1 MKMTKDEILSQC
13 REIIGERND
22 DTVLNFLENLSD
34 TLETDNI
41 DWQKKY
47 NELDTS
53 WREKYKD
60 RFFNTSNKSDEVI
73 EDKENDETQLT
84 FENLFKE
91 GE

>member
-1 MKMTKDEILSQC
+1 MKMTRDEILSQC

-22 DTVLNFLENLSD
+22 DSVLNFLENLSD
-34 TLETDNI
+34 TLEADSI

-60 RFFNTSNKSDEVI
+60 RFFNTSNKTDEVI
-73 EDKENDETQLT
+73 EDKGNDETQLT

>member
-60 RFFNTSNKSDEVI
+60 RFFNTSNKTDEVI

>member
-1 MKMTKDEILSQC
+1 MKMTRDEILSQC

-22 DTVLNFLENLSD
+22 DSVLNFLENLSD
-34 TLETDNI
+34 TLEADNI

-47 NELDTS
+47 DELDTS

-60 RFFNTSNKSDEVI
+60 RFFNTSNKTDEVI
-73 EDKENDETQLT
+73 EDKGNDETQLT

>member
-60 RFFNTSNKSDEVI
+60 RFFNTSNKNDEVI

-84 FENLFKE
+84 YENLFKE

>member
-1 MKMTKDEILSQC
+1 MTRDEILSQC

-22 DTVLNFLENLSD
+22 DSVLNFLENLSD
-34 TLETDNI
+34 TLEADNI

-47 NELDTS
+47 DELDTS

-60 RFFNTSNKSDEVI
+60 RFFNTSNKTDEVI
-73 EDKENDETQLT
+73 EDKGNDETQLT